1 MHGFC
6 RPASR
11 LESRRTPRRLLGDG
25 LFSCPRKGASNQG
38 PTPSRCTYYVLRG
51 MVRNPSSSN
60 LDGRI
65 SSVRRILSRMVSMM
79 VRKQL
84 VFAGTKEKTKRMGPK
99 PRFILSTTESIPDTK
114 VDKWGEAQRLCYIE
128 EGESIEKKVEDAS
141 MHRLRKVVP
150 AAERSGG
157 AHE

>member
-1 MHGFC
+1 
-6 RPASR
+6 
-11 LESRRTPRRLLGDG
+11 
-25 LFSCPRKGASNQG
+25 
-38 PTPSRCTYYVLRG
+38 
-51 MVRNPSSSN
+51 
-60 LDGRI
+60 
-65 SSVRRILSRMVSMM
+65 MM

-84 VFAGTKEKTKRMGPK
+84 VFAGTKEKTKCMGPK